1 MLRPLT
7 AINAPPSLVTFV
19 RTESGDRITD
29 RIVNHTTGQTS
40 DNARHGVVGW
50 SGIVKVH
57 NQFDDWT

>member
-7 AINAPPSLVTFV
+7 AMSAHTSLVTFV
-19 RTESGDRITD
+19 RAESGARITD
-29 RIVNHTTGQTS
+29 RIVDQATGESS
-40 DNARHGVVGW
+40 DNGTHGVIGW